1 MINLTDLYIMSDKT
15 YIVDM
20 NDIMDKLNQ
29 DDNITKTKI
38 TKDEFVNNYIYK
50 IMMPY
55 ILFLKI
61 MLSDDKIYK
70 KLKKNDKIDQKELN
84 NINLYFLMELIKK
97 QINN

>member
-1 MINLTDLYIMSDKT
+1 MSNKSN
-15 YIVDM
+15 IIDM
-20 NDIMDKLNQ
+20 NNIMNELKLNKEQ
-29 DDNITKTKI
+29 TKTN
-38 TKDEFVNNYIYK
+38 KDEYVNNYIYK

-61 MLSDDKIYK
+61 MISDDKIYK
-70 KLKKNDKIDQKELN
+70 KLRKNDIKDQKEYN

>member
-1 MINLTDLYIMSDKT
+1 MSNKSNIVNMNNIINEL
-15 YIVDM
+15 
-20 NDIMDKLNQ
+20 KLNEEP
-29 DDNITKTKI
+29 TKTN
-38 TKDEFVNNYIYK
+38 KDEYVNNYIYK

-70 KLKKNDKIDQKELN
+70 KLRKNDEIDQKECN
-84 NINLYFLMELIKK
+84 DINLYFLMELIKK

>member
-20 NDIMDKLNQ
+20 NDIIDKLNQ

-70 KLKKNDKIDQKELN
+70 KLKKNVKIDQKELN